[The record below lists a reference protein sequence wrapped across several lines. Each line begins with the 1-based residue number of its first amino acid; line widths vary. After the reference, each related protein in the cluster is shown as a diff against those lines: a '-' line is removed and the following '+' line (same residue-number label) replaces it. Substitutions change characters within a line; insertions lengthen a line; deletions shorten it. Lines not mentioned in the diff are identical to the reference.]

1 MARMNHC
8 FAAMALA
15 IACVPAMAQNDWQS
29 RKDRENAATSAA
41 SITRNGGKWDAKAEA
56 DRREASRQRAEAQLL
71 AGFTHCDREYCYGRG
86 GVAFYRSAPDMLIS
100 PEGRACH
107 RSGPGW
113 VCN

>member
-1 MARMNHC
+1 MRLI
-8 FAAMALA
+8 LA
-15 IACVPAMAQNDWQS
+15 TLVLVAVSIPVTAQNDWQS

-56 DRREASRQRAEAQLL
+56 ERKEAARQRAEAQLL

-86 GVAFYRSAPDMLIS
+86 GVVFARSGPNVLIS
-100 PEGRACH
+100 PEGRACN
-107 RSGPGW
+107 RTGPGW